1 MLTPVKRVSP
11 WVVVLTAV
19 ALGSCGGEDEEPK
32 PISGPAKQ
40 VAATITSLERAT
52 AKRDFDTV
60 CDELLAAAVRR
71 QAGGG
76 ACAGQLR
83 RTAAGVREPRIRIR
97 KIDIEG
103 DKATVAVTTRA
114 RGQAPAEDTVV
125 LVRDDGQ
132 WRISQLSAPK
142 KK

>member
-1 MLTPVKRVSP
+1 MKRVSP
-11 WVVVLTAV
+11 WVAALTV
-19 ALGSCGGEDEEPK
+19 AALSACGGDEEKPK

-40 VAATITSLERAT
+40 VAATITALERAT
-52 AKRDFDTV
+52 AKRDFDTI
-60 CDELLAAAVRR
+60 CDELLAAPVRE

-76 ACAGQLR
+76 ACPAQLR
-83 RTAAGVREPRIRIR
+83 RTAAGVRDPRIAIR

-103 DKATVAVTTRA
+103 NKATVAVTTRA

-125 LVRDDGQ
+125 LVREEGQ

-142 KK
+142 K